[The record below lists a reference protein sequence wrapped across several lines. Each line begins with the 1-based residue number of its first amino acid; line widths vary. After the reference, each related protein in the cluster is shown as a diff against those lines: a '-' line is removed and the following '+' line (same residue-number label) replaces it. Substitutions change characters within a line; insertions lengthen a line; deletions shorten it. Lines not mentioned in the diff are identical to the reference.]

1 MFILLI
7 AIFFVFNP
15 FLLVFFSISSFNILL
30 IGILLTFWVTSLKD
44 WTILTETHML
54 GHGSRVL
61 IFV

>member
-15 FLLVFFSISSFNILL
+15 FLLVFVSISFFNILL

-44 WTILTETHML
+44 WTILTETHIL
-54 GHGSRVL
+54 CHGSRVL